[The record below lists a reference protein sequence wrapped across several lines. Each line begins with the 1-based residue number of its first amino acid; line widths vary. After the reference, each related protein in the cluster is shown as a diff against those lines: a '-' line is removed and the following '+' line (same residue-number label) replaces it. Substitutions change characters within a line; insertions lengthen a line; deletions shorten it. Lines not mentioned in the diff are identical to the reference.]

1 MDKKYQ
7 VFVSSTYEDLKE
19 HRDQAVKT
27 ILRMGHL
34 PVGMEMF
41 NAADSTQWEIIKRHI
56 DNSDY
61 YIVVLAYR
69 YGSIDPE
76 DGISYTEK
84 EYNYALEKGVPCL
97 GFVIDS
103 NISWPPSLVAKG
115 DDIAKLDAF
124 KAKIKS
130 RMVSFWTS
138 SDNLA
143 LHISAALSEVFN
155 TKPRIG
161 WVRSNEVMT
170 SPIVAEE
177 LSRLSKKNEE
187 LTAQLAVSHK
197 DLDETGQLLSL
208 LKNDK
213 IEIVDYPENE
223 EITLLDVFLSA
234 CTQHRTHRSSAITR
248 ALLGVNYNDK
258 EYREIIVLGLEELTR
273 LGLLERHIDGS
284 GDNPYYM
291 TEKGRTVY
299 AKYRVLQ

>member
-1 MDKKYQ
+1 MMDRKYQ

-61 YIVVLAYR
+61 YVVVLAHR
-69 YGSIDPE
+69 YGSLDPE

-103 NISWPPSLVAKG
+103 NVSWPPSLIAKG
-115 DDIAKLDAF
+115 DDIVKLDAF

-143 LHISAALSEVFN
+143 LHISASLSEVFN

-161 WVRSNEVMT
+161 WVRSNEMLT
-170 SPIVAEE
+170 SPLVAEE
-177 LSRLSKKNEE
+177 LSRLSKRTKN
-187 LTAQLAVSHK
+187 
-197 DLDETGQLLSL
+197 
-208 LKNDK
+208 
-213 IEIVDYPENE
+213 
-223 EITLLDVFLSA
+223 
-234 CTQHRTHRSSAITR
+234 
-248 ALLGVNYNDK
+248 
-258 EYREIIVLGLEELTR
+258 
-273 LGLLERHIDGS
+273 
-284 GDNPYYM
+284 
-291 TEKGRTVY
+291 
-299 AKYRVLQ
+299 

>member
-61 YIVVLAYR
+61 YVVVLAHR
-69 YGSIDPE
+69 YGSMDE
-76 DGISYTEK
+76 EGISYTEK
-84 EYNYALEKGVPCL
+84 EYDYALEKGVPCL

-103 NISWPPSLVAKG
+103 SVNWSPSLMAKG
-115 DDIAKLDAF
+115 DDAVKLEAF
-124 KAKIKS
+124 KTKIKS

-143 LHISAALSEVFN
+143 LHISASLSEVFN

-161 WVRSNEVMT
+161 WVRSNEVTT
-170 SPIVAEE
+170 SPLVAEE
-177 LSRLSKKNEE
+177 LSRLSKRNEE
-187 LTAQLAVSHK
+187 LTAQLALRK
-197 DLDETGQLLSL
+197 QGPDELDEAIII
-208 LKNDK
+208 LKNLRYNLKSSTDFFEK
-213 IEIVDYPENE
+213 SLWEIFLAACTSKYGIYPES
-223 EITLLDVFLSA
+223 V
-234 CTQHRTHRSSAITR
+234 
-248 ALLGVNYNDK
+248 
-258 EYREIIVLGLEELTR
+258 LEELFEESLDAEESNIEPAFKELILLNLLDYVDSYNYVLTLKGKQVYTR
-273 LGLLERHIDGS
+273 IRLSLYQE
-284 GDNPYYM
+284 
-291 TEKGRTVY
+291 E
-299 AKYRVLQ
+299 